1 MSDLVN
7 VVPADQ
13 LVSPGGTM
21 PVVEIDLDDLKS
33 KLNVFD
39 FMQTKIKVQK
49 ILVNNMRHSGSFQ
62 HISN

>member
-1 MSDLVN
+1 VSDLVN

-33 KLNVFD
+33 KFNVFD
-39 FMQTKIKVQK
+39 FLQTKIKVHK
-49 ILVNNMRHSGSFQ
+49 FLVNSMRLSGSFQ